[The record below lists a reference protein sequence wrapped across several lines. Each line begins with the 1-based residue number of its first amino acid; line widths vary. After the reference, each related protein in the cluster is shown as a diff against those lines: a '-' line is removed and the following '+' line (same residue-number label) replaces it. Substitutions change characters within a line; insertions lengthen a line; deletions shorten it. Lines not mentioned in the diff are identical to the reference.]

1 MEIRPSSFVSCF
13 FWLVCCFLALNY
25 SLLI

>member
-13 FWLVCCFLALNY
+13 FGWFAAF
-25 SLLI
+25 